1 MPSNFKTVV
10 NFRDGIQVDT
20 DDIVS
25 SNGLVGIGST
35 LPRETLD
42 VRGHTIVDGTVTAN
56 AFNVSGFSTI
66 TSGLTVG
73 LGYSVGIGTA
83 VPEATFQVGVG
94 TTGVKISAAGSI
106 TAVTY
111 YGDGGSLLNLPTSQ
125 WVDTDVGLG
134 FTSIYAAGNVGM
146 GTTDP
151 RATVQI
157 GQNIQADGPSGIIT
171 ASAFN
176 GPLQGTASY
185 ATTSVNA
192 QQLIGT
198 PDITVGSIVGA
209 SASITGFITA
219 TTSLK
224 VGTFQANAG
233 GIVTATTVYAA
244 LEGTASR
251 SNVAAGL
258 TDNPNIVVTSIGSSA
273 ASLKPFY
280 LYSAGISTFE
290 GDLAILDQLG
300 IGTPQPAGAYR
311 LDVYGNSNLRGTVAI
326 NTLTVDTFTF
336 GNSVIGGGN
345 INATSGVSTF
355 IVVNSPTV
363 YASDQLKAGSSS
375 APVQALDVDGTA
387 IVTTSIGIGNTFPQ
401 SELHISTVNLSSQQ
415 GNALIEGT
423 VAIGTDN
430 VPTGGASIGP
440 VSIYRDTCLYGSG
453 VGIES
458 GSPRGSIDAQY
469 APTPFILP
477 TFTTTQRN
485 NISPVYEGSV
495 LYNSTL
501 KRMEFYN
508 GSSWVGLATS

>member
-35 LPRETLD
+35 LPRDTLD

-94 TTGVKISAAGSI
+94 TTGVTISAAGSV
-106 TAVTY
+106 TAVRY

-157 GQNIQADGPSGIIT
+157 GQNIQADGPSGVIT
-171 ASAFN
+171 ATSFS
-176 GPLQGTASY
+176 GPLSGTASF

-209 SASITGFITA
+209 SASVTGFITA

-224 VGTFQANAG
+224 VGTFQADAG
-233 GIVTATTVYAA
+233 GIVTATTVYAS
-244 LEGTASR
+244 LEGAATQA
-251 SNVAAGL
+251 NVAAGL
-258 TDNPNIVVTSIGSSA
+258 TDNPNIVVASVGSSA

-280 LYSAGISTFE
+280 LYSSGISTFE

-300 IGTPQPAGAYR
+300 IGTPQPAGSFK

-355 IVVNSPTV
+355 VVVNSPTV
-363 YASDQLKAGSSS
+363 YATDQLKAGGSG
-375 APVQALDVDGTA
+375 APVQAIDVDGS
-387 IVTTSIGIGNTFPQ
+387 IVATNSIGVGNTSPAA
-401 SELHISTVNLSSQQ
+401 ELHLTTVNVATQQ

-423 VAIGTDN
+423 VAIGTDQ

-440 VSIYRDTCLYGSG
+440 VSIYRDTCVYGSG

-477 TFTTTQRN
+477 TFTTTERN
-485 NISPVYEGSV
+485 NISPVYEGSII
-495 LYNSTL
+495 YNSTTQTVQ
-501 KRMEFYN
+501 FYN
-508 GSSWVGLATS
+508 GTVWANI

>member
-42 VRGHTIVDGTVTAN
+42 VRGNTIIDGTVTAN

-66 TSGLTVG
+66 TSGLTIG
-73 LGYSVGIGTA
+73 LGYSVG
-83 VPEATFQVGVG
+83 VG
-94 TTGVKISAAGSI
+94 

-157 GQNIQADGPSGIIT
+157 GQNIQADGPSGVIT
-171 ASAFN
+171 ATAFN

-258 TDNPNIVVTSIGSSA
+258 TD
-273 ASLKPFY
+273 
-280 LYSAGISTFE
+280 
-290 GDLAILDQLG
+290 
-300 IGTPQPAGAYR
+300 
-311 LDVYGNSNLRGTVAI
+311 
-326 NTLTVDTFTF
+326 
-336 GNSVIGGGN
+336 
-345 INATSGVSTF
+345 
-355 IVVNSPTV
+355 
-363 YASDQLKAGSSS
+363 
-375 APVQALDVDGTA
+375 
-387 IVTTSIGIGNTFPQ
+387 
-401 SELHISTVNLSSQQ
+401 
-415 GNALIEGT
+415 
-423 VAIGTDN
+423 
-430 VPTGGASIGP
+430 
-440 VSIYRDTCLYGSG
+440 
-453 VGIES
+453 
-458 GSPRGSIDAQY
+458 
-469 APTPFILP
+469 
-477 TFTTTQRN
+477 
-485 NISPVYEGSV
+485 
-495 LYNSTL
+495 
-501 KRMEFYN
+501 
-508 GSSWVGLATS
+508 

>member
-10 NFRDGIQVDT
+10 NFRDGIQVDN

-25 SNGLVGIGST
+25 SNGFVGIGST
-35 LPRETLD
+35 LPRDTLD
-42 VRGHTIVDGTVTAN
+42 VRGNTIIDGNVTASTL
-56 AFNVSGFSTI
+56 NVSGVNTLGTVEGTTLTI
-66 TSGLTVG
+66 SGVTSIGNLTVDSAG
-73 LGYSVGIGTA
+73 IVTSVS
-83 VPEATFQVGVG
+83 GVL
-94 TTGVKISAAGSI
+94 
-106 TAVTY
+106 TY

-157 GQNIQADGPSGIIT
+157 GQNIQADGPTGVIT

-185 ATTSVNA
+185 ATTAVNA

-198 PDITVGSIVGA
+198 PEITVSNIVGA

-219 TTSLK
+219 TTSLS
-224 VGTFQANAG
+224 VGSAFQANAG
-233 GIVTATTVYAA
+233 GLVTATTFYGS
-244 LEGTASR
+244 LQGTATTATGAQSLI
-251 SNVAAGL
+251 N
-258 TDNPNIVVTSIGSSA
+258 NPNVVVTSIGSSA

-300 IGTPQPAGAYR
+300 VGTIQPAGSFK
-311 LDVYGNSNLRGTVAI
+311 LDVYGSSRLRGNLNVDS
-326 NTLTVDTFTF
+326 LSVDTFTF
-336 GNSVIGGGN
+336 GNSVISGGN
-345 INATSGVSTF
+345 INATAGVSTF
-355 IVVNSPTV
+355 IVVDSPTV

-375 APVQALDVDGTA
+375 APVQALDVDGSA

-401 SELHISTVNLSSQQ
+401 SELHISTVDLSSQQ

-440 VSIYRDTCLYGSG
+440 VSIFRDTCLYGSG

-485 NISPVYEGSV
+485 NISPVYEGSII
-495 LYNSTL
+495 YNSTT
-501 KRMEFYN
+501 KTVQFYN
-508 GSSWVGLATS
+508 GTIWANI

>member
-25 SNGLVGIGST
+25 SNGFVGIGST
-35 LPRETLD
+35 LPRDTLD
-42 VRGHTIVDGTVTAN
+42 VRGNTIIDGNVTSN
-56 AFNVSGFSTI
+56 TLNVSGVSTLASVELSSVNL
-66 TSGLTVG
+66 SGVATVG
-73 LGYSVGIGTA
+73 
-83 VPEATFQVGVG
+83 
-94 TTGVKISAAGSI
+94 GVKISSGI
-106 TAVTY
+106 VTAESGIVTY
-111 YGDGGSLLNLPTSQ
+111 YGDGGNLLNLPTSQ

-157 GQNIQADGPSGIIT
+157 GQNIQASATTGIVS
-171 ASAFN
+171 ASAFH
-176 GPLQGTASY
+176 GALQGTASF

-198 PDITVGSIVGA
+198 PDLNVGGIVGA

-224 VGTFQANAG
+224 VGTFQADAG
-233 GIVTATTVYAA
+233 GIVTATTVYSA
-244 LEGTASR
+244 LEGTATR
-251 SNVAAGL
+251 ANVAAGL
-258 TDNPNIVVTSIGSSA
+258 TDNPNIVVASVGSSA

-280 LYSAGISTFE
+280 LYSSGISTFE

-300 IGTPQPAGAYR
+300 VGTIQPAGSYK
-311 LDVYGNSNLRGTVAI
+311 LDVYGDANLRGTVAI
-326 NTLTVDTFTF
+326 TTLSVDTFTF

-345 INATSGVSTF
+345 INATAGVSTF
-355 IVVNSPTV
+355 VVVNSPTV
-363 YASDQLKAGSSS
+363 YATDQLKAGSSS
-375 APVQALDVDGTA
+375 TPVQALDVDGTA
-387 IVTTSIGIGNTFPQ
+387 IVTTAIGIGNTFPV

-415 GNALIEGT
+415 GNACIEGT

-477 TFTTTQRN
+477 TFTTAERN
-485 NISPVYEGSV
+485 AISPVYEGSII
-495 LYNSTL
+495 YNSTTQTVQ
-501 KRMEFYN
+501 FYN
-508 GSSWVGLATS
+508 GTVWANI

>member
-25 SNGLVGIGST
+25 SNGFVGIGST
-35 LPRETLD
+35 LPRDTLD
-42 VRGHTIVDGTVTAN
+42 VRGNTIIDGNVTSN
-56 AFNVSGFSTI
+56 TLNITGVSTLASVEI
-66 TSGLTVG
+66 SSVNLSGVATVG
-73 LGYSVGIGTA
+73 
-83 VPEATFQVGVG
+83 
-94 TTGVKISAAGSI
+94 GVKISSGI
-106 TAVTY
+106 VTAESGIVTY
-111 YGDGGSLLNLPTSQ
+111 YGDGGNLLNLPTSQ

-157 GQNIQADGPSGIIT
+157 GQNIQADGPSGVIT
-171 ASAFN
+171 ATQFS
-176 GPLQGTASY
+176 GPLSGTASF

-209 SASITGFITA
+209 SASVTGFITA

-233 GIVTATTVYAA
+233 GIVTATTVYAG

-251 SNVAAGL
+251 ANVAAGL
-258 TDNPNIVVTSIGSSA
+258 TDSPDVVIASVASSA
-273 ASLKPFY
+273 SSLKPFY
-280 LYSAGISTFE
+280 LYSSGISTFE

-300 IGTPQPAGAYR
+300 IGTFQPAGAFR
-311 LDVYGNSNLRGTVAI
+311 LDVYGDSNLRGTVAI
-326 NTLTVDTFTF
+326 TTLTVDTFTF

-345 INATSGVSTF
+345 INATAGVSTF
-355 IVVNSPTV
+355 ITVNSTTV
-363 YASDQLKAGSSS
+363 YATDQLKAGSSS
-375 APVQALDVDGTA
+375 TPVQAIDVDGTIIATNA
-387 IVTTSIGIGNTFPQ
+387 IGVGNTNPAA
-401 SELHISTVNLSSQQ
+401 ELHLTTVNVATQQ

-423 VAIGTDN
+423 VAIGTDA

-440 VSIYRDTCLYGSG
+440 VSIYRDTCVYGSS

-469 APTPFILP
+469 APKPFILP
-477 TFTTTQRN
+477 TFTTTERN
-485 NISPVYEGSV
+485 NISPVYEGSII
-495 LYNSTL
+495 YNSTTQTVQ
-501 KRMEFYN
+501 FYN
-508 GSSWVGLATS
+508 GTVWANI

>member
-35 LPRETLD
+35 LPRDTLD
-42 VRGHTIVDGTVTAN
+42 VRGNTIIDGNVTATTLNVTGVSTVTN
-56 AFNVSGFSTI
+56 INVSNINLSGVSTLGKLKVD
-66 TSGLTVG
+66 SGIV
-73 LGYSVGIGTA
+73 TA
-83 VPEATFQVGVG
+83 VSGV
-94 TTGVKISAAGSI
+94 
-106 TAVTY
+106 VTY

-157 GQNIQADGPSGIIT
+157 GQNIRADGPSGIIT
-171 ASAFN
+171 ASAFH

-185 ATTSVNA
+185 ATTAVNA

-198 PDITVGSIVGA
+198 PNITVGNIVGS
-209 SASITGFITA
+209 SASITGSSTA
-219 TTSLK
+219 NSFAI
-224 VGTFQANAG
+224 GTAFQANVSG
-233 GIVTATTVYAA
+233 LVTATTFYGS
-244 LEGTASR
+244 LQGTASR
-251 SNVAAGL
+251 ASVAAGL
-258 TDNPNIVVTSIGSSA
+258 TDNPNVVVTSIASSA
-273 ASLKPFY
+273 SSLKPFY
-280 LYSAGISTFE
+280 LFSSGISTFE
-290 GDLAILDQLG
+290 GDLVVLDQLG
-300 IGTPQPAGAYR
+300 ISTNAPGGAYA
-311 LDVYGNSNLRGTVAI
+311 LDVYGNAYVRGTLVADTLNI
-326 NTLTVDTFTF
+326 NTFTF
-336 GNSVIGGGN
+336 SNSVISGGN

-355 IVVNSPTV
+355 LNVSSPTI
-363 YASDQLKAGSSS
+363 YATNQLKAGSS
-375 APVQALDVDGTA
+375 ATPVQALDVTGTA
-387 IVTTSIGIGNTFPQ
+387 VVSTRIGVGNTFPAA
-401 SELHISTVNLSSQQ
+401 ELHLTTVDLSTQQ

-423 VAIGTDN
+423 VAIGTDS

-440 VSIYRDTCLYGSG
+440 VSIYRDACLYGSS
-453 VGIES
+453 VGIQS

-477 TFTTTQRN
+477 TFTTTERN

-495 LYNSTL
+495 IYNSTT
-501 KRMEFYN
+501 KTVQFYN
-508 GSSWVGLATS
+508 GTVWANI